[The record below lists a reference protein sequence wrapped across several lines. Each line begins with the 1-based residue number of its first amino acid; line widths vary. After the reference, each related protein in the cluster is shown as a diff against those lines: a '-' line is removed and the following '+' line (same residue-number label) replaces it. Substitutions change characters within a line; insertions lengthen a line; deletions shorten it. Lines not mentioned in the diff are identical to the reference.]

1 MRGSTFCT
9 LWKCIFQHFMWVEH
23 QKFSDGIVAIWLSV
37 IKIMDHWMPLPRSKQ
52 PKCKS
57 YEVVKGAIKDPFPV
71 VTLIFFSF
79 IAGHLKPYLTI
90 YQSQKPLI
98 PFLYDNLKSLHK
110 ELLGL
115 TIKSEFLGK
124 CNDDCKELLKI
135 DLRDRESQM
144 KKKDMYVGFV
154 TYSDLNNFRIDA
166 REFLVTLL
174 VKMFDKD
181 PISLNIVKYVFILD
195 SCVGITTPRCMQIIV
210 PKAALYSCSFKNSVH
225 HKLI

>member
-1 MRGSTFCT
+1 MS
-9 LWKCIFQHFMWVEH
+9 VEH

-37 IKIMDHWMPLPRSKQ
+37 IKIMNHWMSLPRSKQ

-57 YEVVKGAIKDPFPV
+57 YEVVMGAIKDPFPV
-71 VTLIFFSF
+71 AKFIFFSF
-79 IAGHLKPYLTI
+79 IAGRLKPYLTI

-98 PFLYDNLKSLHK
+98 PFLYDNLQSSYK

-124 CNDDCKELLKI
+124 YNDDCKELLKI
-135 DLRDRESQM
+135 DLHDRESQM

-174 VKMFDKD
+174 EKMFDKD
-181 PISLNIVKYVFILD
+181 PILLNIVKYASVLG
-195 SCVGITTPRCMQIIV
+195 SSVGITTLRCMQIIV
-210 PKAALYSCSFKNSVH
+210 PKAALYSCSFKNYVH